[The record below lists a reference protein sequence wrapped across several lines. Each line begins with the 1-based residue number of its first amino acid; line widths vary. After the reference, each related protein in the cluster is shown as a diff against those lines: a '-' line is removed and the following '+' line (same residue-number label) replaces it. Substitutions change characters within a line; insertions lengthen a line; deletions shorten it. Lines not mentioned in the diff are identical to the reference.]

1 MWALSPAHSS
11 WVMQRRSSRQF
22 SLAAAL
28 RRVDRLV
35 DREDHVGDRD
45 RIGRPGEV
53 VAAAGP
59 ADAVHETVPAQLA
72 EQLLQVRQRDLLP
85 LGDGR

>member
-1 MWALSPAHSS
+1 MWALRPGPQLVGHATA
-11 WVMQRRSSRQF
+11 VVEAVL
-22 SLAAAL
+22 LARAL

-35 DREDHVGDRD
+35 DRRGSRRRPR

-59 ADAVHETVPAQLA
+59 ADAVHEAVPAQLA
-72 EQLLQVRQRDLLP
+72 EQLLEVRQRDLLP